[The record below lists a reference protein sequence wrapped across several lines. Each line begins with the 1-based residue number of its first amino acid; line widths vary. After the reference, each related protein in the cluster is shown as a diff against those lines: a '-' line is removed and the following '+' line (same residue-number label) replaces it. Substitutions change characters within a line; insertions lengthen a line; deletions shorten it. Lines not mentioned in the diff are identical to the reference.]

1 MIERLLRWFGRGGLT
16 ALLLG
21 RQGVFS
27 LRENWGIAALS
38 VVLAA
43 SLWVYVT
50 DKNDAERTARVPG
63 AVSVECVNVPAAKA
77 VSSPCSDQSVVV
89 RVRAPDSVLKDLTS
103 VDFTAT
109 ADLSAVTSDTDTVRV
124 IVDPKEARVDIIEV
138 SPAEFTVHLENL
150 TSRSVPVR
158 TRLIGAPLRGFE
170 VATATLEP
178 EEAVVSGPQSLV
190 DRVAAAEADLDLTG
204 VRTDFAQTL
213 LLHARDD
220 QGGDIK
226 NVTVDPESAVLNV
239 ELRQLDFSA
248 PFIVEPTITGSPAP
262 GFIVTGL
269 QIEPPFVVITG
280 PAEIFQGLDPT
291 QGIAT
296 DPISIDGASADV
308 VRPAT
313 LRLPQGARVEQPAVT
328 VRVIITRSGTA
339 SPTSA
344 TVPP

>member
-1 MIERLLRWFGRGGLT
+1 MIERFLRWFGRGGLT

-27 LRENWGIAALS
+27 LGENWGIAALS

-77 VSSPCSDQSVVV
+77 VSSPCSDQTVVV

-103 VDFTAT
+103 LDFTAT

-124 IVDPKEARVDIIEV
+124 IVDPKGARVDIIEV

-158 TRLIGAPLRGFE
+158 TRLVGPLPRGFE
-170 VATATLEP
+170 VAATTLEP
-178 EEAVVSGPQSLV
+178 AEAVVSGPQSLV
-190 DRVAAAEADLDLTG
+190 NRVAAVEADLNLTG
-204 VRTDFAQTL
+204 VHANFSQTL
-213 LLHARDD
+213 LLYARDD
-220 QGGDIK
+220 QGADMK
-226 NVTVDPESAVLNV
+226 SVTADPESARVSI
-239 ELRQLDFSA
+239 ELRQLEFSA
-248 PFIVEPTITGSPAP
+248 PFIVVPTITGSPAP
-262 GFIVTGL
+262 GFVVAGL

-280 PAEIFQGLDPT
+280 PSDVFQGLNPT

-296 DPISIDGASADV
+296 EPISIDGASADV
-308 VRPAT
+308 VRPLT
-313 LRLPQGARVEQPAVT
+313 LRLPLGSRVEQPSVT
-328 VRVIITRSGTA
+328 VRVIISRVGTA

-344 TVPP
+344 TVLP